1 MSSPD
6 SEMLCI
12 YDAKDG
18 CVSTATTVYNNMLQI
33 IELGSLQPY
42 CESLFGGLVAVTLEY
57 IHLVIPPNRWISR
70 SWTFTCFT
78 AVTDAVYVYEW
89 MCTLCHKVHTT
100 VQSGS
105 HFCFNSYVM
114 HDSINR
120 IHPLASLAFWNCLI
134 ILLHTYILFLPG
146 LSKIYLQNANS
157 IIDFKLKSNNALL
170 PICK

>member
-70 SWTFTCFT
+70 S
-78 AVTDAVYVYEW
+78 
-89 MCTLCHKVHTT
+89 
-100 VQSGS
+100 
-105 HFCFNSYVM
+105 
-114 HDSINR
+114 
-120 IHPLASLAFWNCLI
+120 
-134 ILLHTYILFLPG
+134 
-146 LSKIYLQNANS
+146 
-157 IIDFKLKSNNALL
+157 
-170 PICK
+170 